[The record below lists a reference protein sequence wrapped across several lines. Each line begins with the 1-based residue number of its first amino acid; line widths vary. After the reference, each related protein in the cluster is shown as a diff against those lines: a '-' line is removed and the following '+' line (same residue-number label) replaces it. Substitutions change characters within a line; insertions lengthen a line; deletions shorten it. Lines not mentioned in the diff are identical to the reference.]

1 MRGMQPTERLV
12 SKARDY
18 EVLAESHA
26 ERAPLDA
33 RTDHRAA
40 AAAFMVAA
48 IILREVAA
56 ALDSE
61 ESE

>member
-1 MRGMQPTERLV
+1 MEPAERLI

-26 ERAPLDA
+26 ERAPLD
-33 RTDHRAA
+33 RQTDHRAA
-40 AAAFMVAA
+40 AIGFAVAA

-56 ALDSE
+56 ALDDQE
-61 ESE
+61 AA